1 MDFESVLEWCK
12 KWGIVLMVSSAV
24 ASLILQVILI
34 NNEIDIF
41 GLFIILLSGFGEWL
55 IKPSLSPALVIIG
68 YLYMAYK
75 DNENKPE
82 PDTETNKLDEV
93 ALFKRLIEY
102 ARERYVDVPI
112 TSSKPDIKNKD
123 ETPSVQET
131 PVDYQELMIIDDLI
145 VQKEYQ
151 LALNRL
157 LTLDNKNPLVK
168 RLLMVCHYFLD
179 NDDDFIALIGVPDT
193 VTEFAYL
200 GDVLERSGKS
210 SELREIIDL
219 LDSHE
224 TISISEPYKRLKKKI
239 GGMYNGTD

>member
-1 MDFESVLEWCK
+1 NSNTLVFLVTGGEVKQRQVKYYKDEEASKNLIREEKDGK
-12 KWGIVLMVSSAV
+12 KWFHTG
-24 ASLILQVILI
+24 
-34 NNEIDIF
+34 D
-41 GLFIILLSGFGEWL
+41 
-55 IKPSLSPALVIIG
+55 
-68 YLYMAYK
+68 MAYK

-131 PVDYQELMIIDDLI
+131 PVDYQELMIIDDLT